1 MTTLAQDQLGKALLK
16 SLIKVLEVK
25 GTISIEDIAGIFEEI
40 ALTSGVGD
48 PRIDRF
54 VRSEVTKL
62 AQYISE
68 AKKEI
73 FDIVPQEDGT
83 EFFGAAGQELNAVV
97 KATEEATN
105 TILDSADAITAA
117 AGALPSDATKA
128 TIMDSVTTIFDA
140 CNFQDITGQR
150 ITKVIKTLEYV
161 EAKIARLAKLFGS
174 DSAEVVEL
182 ARKDAA
188 EILADKRMDA
198 ALMGGPQLPGAGVSQ
213 NDIDALFGS

>member
-1 MTTLAQDQLGKALLK
+1 MAIGQDQIGKALLK
-16 SLIKVLEVK
+16 SLIKVLEAK
-25 GTISIEDIAGIFEEI
+25 GNISIEDIASIFDDV
-40 ALTSGVGD
+40 ALSAGVGD

-54 VRSEVTKL
+54 VRSEVSKL

-73 FDIVPQEDGT
+73 CDMVPDNNT
-83 EFFGAAGQELNAVV
+83 SEFFGVAGEELNAVV

-105 TILDSADAITAA
+105 NILDAADEIISA
-117 AGALPSDATKA
+117 AGTLPSDATKA
-128 TIMDSVTTIFDA
+128 TIVDSTTKIFDA

-161 EAKIARLAKLFGS
+161 EAKIARLAQLFGS
-174 DSAEVVEL
+174 DNTEIVEL
-182 ARKDAA
+182 ASKDSAA
-188 EILADKRMDA
+188 ILEDKRADA
-198 ALMGGPQLPGAGVSQ
+198 ALMGGPQLPGGGVTQ

>member
-1 MTTLAQDQLGKALLK
+1 MAIGQDQIGKALLK
-16 SLIKVLEVK
+16 SLIKVLEAK
-25 GTISIEDIAGIFEEI
+25 GTISIEDIASIFEDV

-54 VRSEVTKL
+54 VRSEVSKL
-62 AQYISE
+62 AKYIAE

-73 FDIVPQEDGT
+73 CDMVPDNNT
-83 EFFGAAGQELNAVV
+83 SEFFGIAGEELHAVV

-105 TILDSADAITAA
+105 NILDAADEIIAA
-117 AGALPSDATKA
+117 SGNLPNDATKA
-128 TIMDSVTTIFDA
+128 TIVDSTTKIFDA

-161 EAKIARLAKLFGS
+161 EAKIARLAQLFGS
-174 DSAEVVEL
+174 DSTEIVEM
-182 ARKDAA
+182 ASKDSAA
-188 EILADKRMDA
+188 ILEDKRADA
-198 ALMGGPQLPGAGVSQ
+198 ALMEGPQLRGGVTQ